1 MAVPTTFIL
10 SEPEN
15 DYSSSSMQSS
25 YMSGS
30 SEDDEG
36 VSLVA
41 ERIYSSQGFSHR
53 PDYNQEYG
61 DDFPLLSDHSAHIKG
76 LGLSKHQTE
85 SPRQL
90 GSSRRTRLPC
100 FQCKEKIPQ
109 CYCRLDSWCGLQS
122 SRTRIFLILFSL
134 VFTSCIFA
142 ILTFVP
148 LYFVGVSHQKALLSV
163 VLIGGGSSSLA
174 DTVKELA
181 LAYPEGTIEVS
192 STDSLSG
199 VVGLWNNTLN

>member
-61 DDFPLLSDHSAHIKG
+61 DDFPLLSDHSAHIRG
-76 LGLSKHQTE
+76 LGLTRHPPDEARLLQQG
-85 SPRQL
+85 SPHRPHL
-90 GSSRRTRLPC
+90 SCLRRMCRCRVPH
-100 FQCKEKIPQ
+100 
-109 CYCRLDSWCGLQS
+109 CYCRLDAWCGLQS
-122 SRTRIFLILFSL
+122 PRTRVFLILFGLIFS
-134 VFTSCIFA
+134 SCLLA
-142 ILTFVP
+142 VLTFVP
-148 LYFVGVSHQKALLSV
+148 LYV
-163 VLIGGGSSSLA
+163 
-174 DTVKELA
+174 
-181 LAYPEGTIEVS
+181 
-192 STDSLSG
+192 
-199 VVGLWNNTLN
+199 